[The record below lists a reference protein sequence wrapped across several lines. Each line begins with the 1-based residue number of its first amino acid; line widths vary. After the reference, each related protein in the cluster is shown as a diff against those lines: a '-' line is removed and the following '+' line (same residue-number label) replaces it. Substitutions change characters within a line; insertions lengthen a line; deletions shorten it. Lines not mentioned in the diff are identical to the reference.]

1 MIAATVADITQKFPL
16 PHSVVDLL
24 IIIDVSFLICFD
36 YLCLLFII
44 NDKNEEIYE
53 ILLANFLDDCN

>member
-1 MIAATVADITQKFPL
+1 MIATTVADITQKLPL

-36 YLCLLFII
+36 YLRLLFII
-44 NDKNEEIYE
+44 NDKNEGIYE